1 MNSSKKIVYLVTE
14 DWYFW
19 SHRLSLAEAVSGQGY
34 EIIVI
39 TNADEY
45 KQRIIARGFTLIPMR
60 LSRSIANP
68 FKELQTIISLT
79 SLYKQI
85 KPDIVHHI
93 ALKPIVAGSIA
104 AWLAGMPHIIN
115 SYTGLGYLFISDSLS
130 SRFFISVVA
139 PLMSLI
145 MRAKKF
151 NSIVQNADDK
161 KILSDLGLL
170 NVDKTV
176 LIRGSG
182 VDTKLFQ
189 YSPEVSVDKPVVL
202 FASRL
207 LRDKGIIEFIEAV
220 KLLKKRAVNARFVI
234 VGDLDTASP
243 TSIDASE
250 LDTWIKG
257 GVVEWWGQRDDMYE
271 VYRQVH
277 IVCLPSYREGLPKVL
292 LEAAACGRSI
302 IATNVPGCREAVIDG
317 MNGLL
322 VPVKDSV
329 NLAEAISRLLDSPEL
344 RYRMGK
350 AGRRH
355 ITENFDMEI
364 INSHTIRLY
373 NGLTTSN

>member
-19 SHRLSLAEAVSGQGY
+19 SHRLSLAEAASGQGY

-45 KQRIIARGFTLIPMR
+45 KQRIIGRGFTLLPMR

-68 FKELQTIISLT
+68 FKELHTVISLT

-104 AWLAGMPHIIN
+104 AWLAGIPHIIN

-130 SRFFISVVA
+130 SRLFISVVA

-145 MRAKKF
+145 MRGKKF
-151 NSIVQNADDK
+151 NSIVQNADDM